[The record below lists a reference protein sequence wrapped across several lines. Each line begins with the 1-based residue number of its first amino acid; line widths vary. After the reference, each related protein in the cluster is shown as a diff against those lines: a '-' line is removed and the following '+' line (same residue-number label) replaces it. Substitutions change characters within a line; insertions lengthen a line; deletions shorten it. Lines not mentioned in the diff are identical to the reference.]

1 MEAQLP
7 SLFHRDIPDQEDELV
22 TIGCLH
28 LPIISLEL
36 VQGGLQSCN
45 GILVGTSTVQLF
57 LF

>member
-22 TIGCLH
+22 TIECLH

-36 VQGGLQSCN
+36 VQGGLQSCDY
-45 GILVGTSTVQLF
+45 STVGAATMQLF
-57 LF
+57 FL